1 MGEGLS
7 NAMRC
12 IFRILRIS
20 SNGKSSGSS
29 SGSSK
34 KAKKDCNAS
43 AEKQQLEM
51 EKRTHGY
58 HVHADEANEK
68 LKQHYQQHAGG
79 FVNNNI
85 SNSGGGSGSSH
96 RRCSTTSS
104 SSLSSAMSPATPTVP
119 ISLCILILIGYVSL
133 GAVLFHKI
141 QRWTILEALYFCFS
155 SLGTIG
161 AGDLQPQGAS
171 AQYIASGYI
180 LFGMAVVAMCFSLIQ
195 SELVTWLR
203 RFGVQ
208 DQMQQQQQQ
217 LSSGQH
223 HLQQHQQHQQLQH
236 HPHQPPQF
244 MMMDGHHGPQS
255 TDDLALVTV
264 TMTPT
269 KIP

>member
-20 SNGKSSGSS
+20 SSGSGKGS
-29 SGSSK
+29 GGGGSSK
-34 KAKKDCNAS
+34 KSSSSSSSKDCNA
-43 AEKQQLEM
+43 EKQLEM
-51 EKRTHGY
+51 EKRGHGGY
-58 HVHADEANEK
+58 HVQADEK
-68 LKQHYQQHAGG
+68 LKQHYQQQQQHHHQQAGG
-79 FVNNNI
+79 FLNT
-85 SNSGGGSGSSH
+85 SNGGN
-96 RRCSTTSS
+96 RRCSITSS
-104 SSLSSAMSPATPTVP
+104 SSLSSAMSTAMPTVP

-133 GAVLFHKI
+133 GAVLFNKI
-141 QRWTILEALYFCFS
+141 QRWTILESLYFCFS

-161 AGDLQPQGAS
+161 SGDLQPQGAS

-217 LSSGQH
+217 T
-223 HLQQHQQHQQLQH
+223 LQQQSATQQQLQ
-236 HPHQPPQF
+236 HQPPQF

-255 TDDLALVTV
+255 SDDLALVTV

>member
-7 NAMRC
+7 NAMRF

-20 SNGKSSGSS
+20 SSNSNSS
-29 SGSSK
+29 SSSASGKNSQNGSSK
-34 KAKKDCNAS
+34 KSKKDCNA
-43 AEKQQLEM
+43 EKQLEM
-51 EKRTHGY
+51 EKRAHGY

-68 LKQHYQQHAGG
+68 LKQHYHQTGG
-79 FVNNNI
+79 FVNNNS
-85 SNSGGGSGSSH
+85 SNGN
-96 RRCSTTSS
+96 RRCSTASS
-104 SSLSSAMSPATPTVP
+104 SSLASSAMSTAMPTVP

-141 QRWTILEALYFCFS
+141 QHWTILESLYFCFS

-203 RFGVQ
+203 RFGIQ
-208 DQMQQQQQQ
+208 DQMQLQHG
-217 LSSGQH
+217 SSHGNQ
-223 HLQQHQQHQQLQH
+223 QQHQQMQQQ
-236 HPHQPPQF
+236 QPPQF

-255 TDDLALVTV
+255 SDDLALVTV